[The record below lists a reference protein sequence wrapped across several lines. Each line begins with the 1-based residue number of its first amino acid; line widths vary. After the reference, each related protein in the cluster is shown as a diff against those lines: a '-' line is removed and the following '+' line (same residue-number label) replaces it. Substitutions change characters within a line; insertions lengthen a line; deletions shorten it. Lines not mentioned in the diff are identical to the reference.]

1 MMKDE
6 TSLYRMYL
14 GVKDKKPSEVKAQHL
29 GLYHSRKESRYLQ
42 ERKDGTQGGLD
53 RKSVGRAQPNM
64 VDHRQGSGRDH
75 LNMVDRRL
83 ESGSTVS
90 LKNSARFKFWKN
102 KVSVNKLL
110 KTTKVVIQ
118 MEGKNYNNKK
128 LRSCIFYL
136 KSPGDG
142 GRLPR

>member
-1 MMKDE
+1 MAH
-6 TSLYRMYL
+6 R
-14 GVKDKKPSEVKAQHL
+14 
-29 GLYHSRKESRYLQ
+29 
-42 ERKDGTQGGLD
+42 GGLD

-75 LNMVDRRL
+75 LNMVDGRL

-90 LKNSARFKFWKN
+90 LKTSARFKFWKN

-110 KTTKVVIQ
+110 KTTKIVIE
-118 MEGKNYNNKK
+118 MEGRNYNNKK
-128 LRSCIFYL
+128 IISFVFYL

>member
-53 RKSVGRAQPNM
+53 RKSVGRDQPNM

-90 LKNSARFKFWKN
+90 LKTSARFKFWKN

-110 KTTKVVIQ
+110 KTTKVAIV
-118 MEGKNYNNKK
+118 MKARNYKK
-128 LRSCIFYL
+128 ILRSCIFYL